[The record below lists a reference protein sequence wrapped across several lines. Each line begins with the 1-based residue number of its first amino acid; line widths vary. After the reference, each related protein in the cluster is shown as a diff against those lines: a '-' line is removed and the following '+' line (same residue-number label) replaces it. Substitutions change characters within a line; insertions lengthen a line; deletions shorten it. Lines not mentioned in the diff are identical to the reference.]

1 MAVDPHRSLLV
12 AVGISAAVMG
22 GKWWHRVGPHVEAAL
37 ATVKG
42 WATSLL
48 VHDLP
53 WAVSS

>member
-48 VHDLP
+48 MHDLP